1 MAEEFQTGICS
12 SSSNW
17 WSSSNSSSSRNVV
30 LAGSSSPCSAALTTD
45 MGTFGSWPGTRTT
58 STSTHH
64 DQNMARSCEESAA
77 SISSV
82 SFQDSN
88 NHGKVIINQ
97 ASDSITAANSTTSST
112 SHLLMDSTLHMPGF
126 GLASSPSTIDWSHA
140 LLRSS
145 GRAESNFQAMLQE
158 DLTSRHME
166 SGGGGGG
173 VQKDWSPKNF
183 TAGDHESMNIN
194 TFKHM
199 NQGFAF
205 EQQRPN
211 SSSGDSGLP
220 SGCNFSM
227 ASNNNYVGCPSAVL
241 QGLFDP
247 ELAAP
252 QTTCYDVNRSVNFP
266 SSSGQM
272 NYRVNGN
279 EIPGSWPPKFPQ
291 FLKSTS
297 SPPPKQQPTNQLH
310 FSNNTPYWNATA
322 AAAAAAA
329 INDVRSVPAAFYSS
343 PHSQFLAQN
352 FEDKPSCSNLTTKTN
367 SEEVR
372 DSCSATTTKK
382 SGSETSSF
390 KRPRIETP
398 SPLPTF
404 KVRKEKLG
412 DRITAL
418 QQLVSPF
425 GKTDTA
431 SVLYEAIEYIK
442 FLHDQVTT
450 LSTPYMKNGASMQ
463 HQQNSDKSKEGE
475 GTKQDLRS
483 RGLCLV
489 PISSTFPVTNETTA
503 DFWTP
508 TFGGTYR

>member
-1 MAEEFQTGICS
+1 MADEFQTGICS

-17 WSSSNSSSSRNVV
+17 WSSSSRNG
-30 LAGSSSPCSAALTTD
+30 LAGSSSPCSTALTD
-45 MGTFGSWPGTRTT
+45 IGSFGWGPGGTE
-58 STSTHH
+58 
-64 DQNMARSCEESAA
+64 MARSCEESA

-82 SFQDSN
+82 SFQDN
-88 NHGKVIINQ
+88 QKVQ
-97 ASDSITAANSTTSST
+97 ASDTVTAASTV
-112 SHLLMDSTLHMPGF
+112 LMDSPMQMAGF
-126 GLASSPSTIDWSHA
+126 GLASPTLDWSHA

-158 DLTSRHME
+158 DLTSRPNYRQDGQME
-166 SGGGGGG
+166 SSQ

-183 TAGDHESMNIN
+183 PTASEDTMN
-194 TFKHM
+194 TFKQI
-199 NQGFAF
+199 NQAFAL

-211 SSSGDSGLP
+211 SSSGDCMATCQGLP
-220 SGCNFSM
+220 SSNFSM
-227 ASNNNYVGCPSAVL
+227 GSASYGCPSTML

-247 ELAAP
+247 DP
-252 QTTCYDVNRSVNFP
+252 QTSYENRSINFP
-266 SSSGQM
+266 SQM
-272 NYRVNGN
+272 NYRMNAN
-279 EIPGSWPPKFPQ
+279 EIPPSWPKFPQ
-291 FLKSTS
+291 FLKSS
-297 SPPPKQQPTNQLH
+297 PPKQQSSNQLH

-322 AAAAAAA
+322 AA
-329 INDVRSVPAAFYSS
+329 INDVRPGFYPST
-343 PHSQFLAQN
+343 HTQFLEQN
-352 FEDKPSCSNLTTKTN
+352 FEEKPNCSNLTTKTN

-372 DSCSATTTKK
+372 DSCSATTKK
-382 SGSETSSF
+382 SGNEPSF

-442 FLHDQVTT
+442 FLHEQVTVLT
-450 LSTPYMKNGASMQ
+450 TPYMKNGASMQ
-463 HQQNSDKSKEGE
+463 HQQNSDKSKDAEAP
-475 GTKQDLRS
+475 KQDLRS

-489 PISSTFPVTNETTA
+489 PISSTFPVTNESTA